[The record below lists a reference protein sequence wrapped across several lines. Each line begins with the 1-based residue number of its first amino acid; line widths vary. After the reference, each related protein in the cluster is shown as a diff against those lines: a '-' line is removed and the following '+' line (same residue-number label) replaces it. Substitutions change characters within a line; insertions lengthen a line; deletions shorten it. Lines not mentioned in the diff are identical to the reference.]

1 MERHVE
7 NTKWTAQN
15 CRQQDH
21 PLIATNAYY
30 MCTNNKDKDYANGWT
45 CAACNTESTDCSV
58 QFYRCNMGCKY
69 EANVGEENYLCHN
82 IDFCQACFETFEK
95 KARKLQTVVGTFL
108 ADPPTR
114 AVPAGSQVV
123 VGAVTE
129 SKTIDVAVPANAGPG
144 TIVQIEHEGRTLQ
157 IEVPQGCF
165 AGSIFKAQV

>member
-1 MERHVE
+1 
-7 NTKWTAQN
+7 
-15 CRQQDH
+15 
-21 PLIATNAYY
+21 
-30 MCTNNKDKDYANGWT
+30 
-45 CAACNTESTDCSV
+45 
-58 QFYRCNMGCKY
+58 MGCKY
-69 EANVGEENYLCHN
+69 EANVGEENYLCKN

-108 ADPPTR
+108 ADPPST
-114 AVPAGSQVV
+114 AAPAGSQVV
-123 VGAVTE
+123 VGAVTV